1 MNMSIIYQ
9 TLAITMLFFL
19 VNAAAITKPGHL
31 NRFGVGHIGVGQSI
45 IHPRHP
51 VVRRKED
58 NDRVPRDL
66 TMGAKSLTFSLIPMT
81 VFIALH

>member
-1 MNMSIIYQ
+1 MNILIIYR
-9 TLAITMLFFL
+9 TLAITMLFIL
-19 VNAAAITKPGHL
+19 VNVAAITKPGHL